1 MLSAVAMAEADV
13 AAGEGGPDRWVEEDA
28 VRVVEGRVY
37 SSLCCGLT
45 AMWLV
50 LARVVEDL

>member
-1 MLSAVAMAEADV
+1 VLSAVAMAEADV